1 MHYSTG
7 RLIPKKY
14 LSLNFYDNRN
24 LKISKSKKSEQY
36 FRDTIEIFIRSS
48 MNTLLATLKVTDA
61 RRDVTLAGGLYHR
74 FPWRHLPPPPEWS
87 FWSFAA
93 LPSTV
98 LYRPQPIVHVS
109 VLNTNK
115 WKNDYTCNIHLWHF
129 LLFSWKCFLQNVQKR
144 KKRREEKVGNQRK
157 FVKKKKRSFTRY
169 QCIPENQ
176 MVEKFQSIFSFKI
189 IIS

>member
-1 MHYSTG
+1 MTIETLKSPNQ
-7 RLIPKKY
+7 R
-14 LSLNFYDNRN
+14 NRN
-24 LKISKSKKSEQY
+24 SISVIQSK
-36 FRDTIEIFIRSS
+36 FLFVLRW
-48 MNTLLATLKVTDA
+48 TLCSPLWKLLT
-61 RRDVTLAGGLYHR
+61 RDVTSHWQAGCTTHFLGDT
-74 FPWRHLPPPPEWS
+74 FPLLPEWS

-98 LYRPQPIVHVS
+98 LYRPQPIVYVS

-115 WKNDYTCNIHLWHF
+115 WINDYTCNIHLWHF

-157 FVKKKKRSFTRY
+157 FVKKKKRSFTRC